1 MPDPAPQRLTVLGAT
16 GSIGQSTLDV
26 VARHPER
33 FEVFALSAQRQDD
46 KLLEQCLRFS
56 PRFAVMGD
64 AGAADRLSAAL
75 RVAGSDTEV
84 MCGEEA
90 LERVAAAEPV
100 DKIGRAHV

>member
-26 VARHPER
+26 VARHPDR

-64 AGAADRLSAAL
+64 RKS
-75 RVAGSDTEV
+75 VV
-84 MCGEEA
+84 
-90 LERVAAAEPV
+90 
-100 DKIGRAHV
+100 